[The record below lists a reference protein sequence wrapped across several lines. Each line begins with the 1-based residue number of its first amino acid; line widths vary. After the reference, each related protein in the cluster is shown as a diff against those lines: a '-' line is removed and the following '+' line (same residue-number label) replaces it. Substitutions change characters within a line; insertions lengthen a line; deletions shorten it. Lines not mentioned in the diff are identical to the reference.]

1 MGRGSVPLN
10 RYKIEELLREAEF
23 RFSRSGGKGGQNV
36 NKVETK
42 VELIFN
48 VRGSSM
54 LDEVQKEKIM
64 KHLANRID
72 KEGNLR
78 IVSQTGRTQLSNRK
92 YTIDK
97 FVKLIFS
104 ALRKEKKRV
113 KTERTLSSKEQI
125 LKKKKKHSEKKRG
138 RAFRNFIMD

>member
-1 MGRGSVPLN
+1 MN
-10 RYKIEELLREAEF
+10 RYKIEELLKEAEF

-42 VELIFN
+42 AELIFN
-48 VRGSSM
+48 VRESSM
-54 LDEVQKEKIM
+54 LDDVQKEKII
-64 KHLANRID
+64 KRLANRID

-92 YTIDK
+92 DTVEK

-104 ALRKEKKRV
+104 ALRKEKKRI
-113 KTERTLSSKEQI
+113 KTQRTLSSKIQI
-125 LKKKKKHSEKKRG
+125 LDKKKKHSEKKRG
-138 RAFRNFIMD
+138 RSFRDFILD

>member
-1 MGRGSVPLN
+1 MN
-10 RYKIEELLREAEF
+10 RYKIEELLKEAEF

-48 VRGSSM
+48 VNDSQM
-54 LDEVQKEKIM
+54 LDEIQKEKIM
-64 KHLANRID
+64 KRLANRID

-92 YTIDK
+92 SSVDK
-97 FVKLIFS
+97 FVKLIFL
-104 ALRKEKKRV
+104 ALRKEKKRI
-113 KTERTLSSKEQI
+113 KTERTKTSRAQI
-125 LKKKKKHSEKKRG
+125 LDKKKKHSEKKRG
-138 RAFRNFIMD
+138 RSFRNFILD

>member
-1 MGRGSVPLN
+1 MN
-10 RYKIEELLREAEF
+10 RYKIEELLKEAEF

-48 VRGSSM
+48 VNDSQM
-54 LDEVQKEKIM
+54 LDEIQKEKIM
-64 KHLANRID
+64 KRLANRID

-92 YTIDK
+92 SSVDK
-97 FVKLIFS
+97 FVKLIFL
-104 ALRKEKKRV
+104 ALRKEKKRI
-113 KTERTLSSKEQI
+113 KTERTKTSRTQI
-125 LKKKKKHSEKKRG
+125 LDKKKKHSEKKRG
-138 RAFRNFIMD
+138 RSFRNFILD